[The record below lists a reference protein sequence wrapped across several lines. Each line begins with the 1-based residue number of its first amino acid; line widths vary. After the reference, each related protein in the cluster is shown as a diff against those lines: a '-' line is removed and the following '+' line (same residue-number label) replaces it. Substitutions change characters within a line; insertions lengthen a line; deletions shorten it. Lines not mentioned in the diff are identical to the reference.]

1 MAQATTR
8 GVVYGVYHGSEG
20 SGISVAARGMLKT
33 TNGRNGAKTNSQR
46 RSFMGF
52 LRHSG
57 KASRLKDFALSP
69 NGMAMSGG
77 TALFAV
83 SVRSIGGVGRT
94 TERNRIGNPPL

>member
-20 SGISVAARGMLKT
+20 SGISVAACGMLKT

-57 KASRLKDFALSP
+57 KASRLKDVALSP
-69 NGMAMSGG
+69 N
-77 TALFAV
+77 L
-83 SVRSIGGVGRT
+83 
-94 TERNRIGNPPL
+94 